1 MVDDFLRALGEFKA
15 NMEYRN
21 VDFNADKNKQYE
33 AESQR
38 KELVEKVKSEK
49 ALIKKSYSRVMEK
62 IKELRQKFCNAVTTG
77 SRSGSG
83 KLVMEFYDVIVK
95 IWGGSPS
102 TEPLSFGVQSSVL
115 HDHERQLGE
124 ENASDTSSDL
134 SFQADQ
140 SPQGSKFLNDVIAPT
155 MSRSFEM
162 LAHALALP
170 EQGMTQP
177 SYTAVPFL
185 SQPPRLH
192 ERHMGML
199 DDIMDLLNI
208 CLTSTYFQYNGKH
221 YKQLHGTAMGSPVS
235 VVIAEIVMQNIEER
249 ALSTCRQTIPLWLRY
264 VDDTFTAVRHDEID
278 AFHNHLN
285 EQNTDIQFTR
295 EVEENG
301 KLPFLDCLVSHNDNS
316 LRTTVYRK
324 PTHTDRLLDESS
336 YNPTSHKA
344 TTIRTLTRRAQL
356 VCDSTDSLSDENKY
370 LHRVFT
376 KNNYNNDFIRRNTH
390 RPTTTTET
398 NDTATPTT
406 TATIP
411 YIKGMSENISRIL
424 LPFNIRVAHKP
435 ITTLRQLLTNV
446 KDKDEP
452 RNRQGT
458 IYKINCS
465 DCQAS
470 YIGETGR
477 NLTTRLTEHRRA
489 TRKGDVSNHIAEHHR
504 LTNHNIDWDSAQCL
518 TYSTDYFQRLT
529 LESWFTNLEQTP
541 LNRCQQLPAP
551 YKRLI
556 HDINIT
562 NDRKRTT

>member
-1 MVDDFLRALGEFKA
+1 
-15 NMEYRN
+15 
-21 VDFNADKNKQYE
+21 
-33 AESQR
+33 
-38 KELVEKVKSEK
+38 
-49 ALIKKSYSRVMEK
+49 
-62 IKELRQKFCNAVTTG
+62 
-77 SRSGSG
+77 
-83 KLVMEFYDVIVK
+83 
-95 IWGGSPS
+95 
-102 TEPLSFGVQSSVL
+102 
-115 HDHERQLGE
+115 
-124 ENASDTSSDL
+124 
-134 SFQADQ
+134 
-140 SPQGSKFLNDVIAPT
+140 
-155 MSRSFEM
+155 
-162 LAHALALP
+162 
-170 EQGMTQP
+170 
-177 SYTAVPFL
+177 
-185 SQPPRLH
+185 
-192 ERHMGML
+192 
-199 DDIMDLLNI
+199 MDLLNI

-489 TRKGDVSNHIAEHHR
+489 TRKVS
-504 LTNHNIDWDSAQCL
+504 
-518 TYSTDYFQRLT
+518 
-529 LESWFTNLEQTP
+529 
-541 LNRCQQLPAP
+541 QLPMDIITMNETWLKDHPVLLDYVNLPGYTALFRNREGSRGGGVGAYINDSIQ
-551 YKRLI
+551 YKRRKDIEKIQPVMEHLWIEIQGRNKHSKALI
-556 HDINIT
+556 GVIYRSEPVGLSPLDWLGAFESLLAHLTVSWDGLLFLTGDTNVDMLKPSDNIIKQYRSILEALGCYRHVTKPTRITRTSKTLIDHIVT
-562 NDRKRTT
+562 NSRSCITATDVIPGWSISDHEGIFACVNVRVPRYQPRYKWIRLEKNLNVNEFVKNCACLPLSVIYGLYSPDDTVQGFNTLF